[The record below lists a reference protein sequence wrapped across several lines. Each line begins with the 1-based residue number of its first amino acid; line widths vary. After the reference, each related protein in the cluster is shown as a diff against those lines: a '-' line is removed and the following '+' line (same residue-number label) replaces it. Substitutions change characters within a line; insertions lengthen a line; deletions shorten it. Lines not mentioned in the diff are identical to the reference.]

1 MAMNNADTR
10 VLTTKEIQDCSLEVM
25 KFVDA
30 FCRENNIHY
39 CLAGGSLIG
48 AIRHKGFIPW
58 DDDLDIQL
66 SRIEYNKLIHSFKDS
81 SGRYKCFAPELGN
94 SFLPFARICD
104 MQKTIAVPYCPWSME
119 TTGIFIDI
127 CAEDGVPD
135 SLDLLNNRVNRLR
148 KQIETL
154 YQVRG
159 ASLKFSPELGF
170 IRSMKLL
177 AKKAIYGR
185 RDLEHLLHSIIS
197 GFTEENYIKS
207 SFVGVM
213 QNPMYG
219 VREHHRK
226 EIFESYID
234 VPFEDTFFMV
244 VSDYDELLRN
254 IFGDYMKLPPEEK
267 RIPGHSEH
275 YFTWR

>member
-1 MAMNNADTR
+1 MNYSTSHPR
-10 VLTTKEIQDCSLEVM
+10 VLTTREIQDCSLEVM
-25 KFVDA
+25 KFVDS
-30 FCRENNIHY
+30 FCRENSIKY

-48 AIRHKGFIPW
+48 AIRHHGFIPW

-66 SRIEYNKLIHSFKDS
+66 SRIEYNKLIHSFRDD

-104 MQKTIAVPYCPWSME
+104 MQKTIAIPYCPWCKE

-135 SLDLLNNRVNRLR
+135 SLELHSRKVKELR
-148 KQIETL
+148 KQIGTL

-159 ASLKFSPELGF
+159 ASLGFSSELGF
-170 IRSMKLL
+170 SRSIKLL
-177 AKKAIYGR
+177 GKKVLFGR
-185 RDLEHLLHSIIS
+185 YNLYDLLNNIS
-197 GFTEENYIKS
+197 CGFTEENYMKANY
-207 SFVGVM
+207 VGVM

-219 VREHHRK
+219 IREHHRK
-226 EIFESYID
+226 EIFETYID
-234 VPFEDTFFMV
+234 VPFEDTSFMV
-244 VSDYDELLRN
+244 VSEYDELLRN

-267 RIPGHSEH
+267 RVPGHSEQ
-275 YFTWR
+275 YFIWR